1 MNTANYNLKEMKRT
15 IEQIEQ
21 LVLKLKASGA
31 GIPAV
36 EKNAMIILSFV
47 GILKYGI
54 ADPADLT
61 D

>member
-1 MNTANYNLKEMKRT
+1 MNTASYNLKEMKAN

-21 LVLKLKASGA
+21 LVLKLKASGE

-47 GILKYGI
+47 TILKYGI
-54 ADPADLT
+54 SDPADLI

>member
-1 MNTANYNLKEMKRT
+1 MNTARYNLKEMKAN

-21 LVLKLKASGA
+21 LVIKLKESGA
-31 GIPAV
+31 GIPMV

-47 GILKYGI
+47 DILKYGI
-54 ADPADLT
+54 SDPADLT

>member
-1 MNTANYNLKEMKRT
+1 MNTASYNLKEMKSN

-21 LVLKLKASGA
+21 LVIKLKESGA

-47 GILKYGI
+47 DILKYGI
-54 ADPADLT
+54 SDPADLT